1 MAMMTFIG
9 ISGRRYHLR
18 AGKYNNGGTIKRFFS
33 RLGISP
39 GIKDPASTINVPSSF
54 DFIPVSRDGCD
65 LAAMLRLNR
74 QSIIGRFPEVG
85 QKLEYFFQDPNAAD
99 LRPKTD
105 IFETAHEKLRD
116 PDERERFVAMLDSKV
131 DAFWRESRIIE
142 IRGPNS
148 EWYLPQETLEW
159 DAEPFCRRYRNC
171 DNFDL
176 ILGCWVERNVPEEKE
191 RMEAFVSLFLKWCPE
206 NSNLRRIVD
215 VSALLSGT
223 YVATTTFSTM
233 IGVKGRVLKWSL
245 AGAAVAATTFLTF
258 VEPGFY
264 WMAVDHFSNGFEE
277 GGLQRKVYKA
287 KSDQELSRILM
298 LSAKGREV
306 RESLM
311 VWVERAE
318 TARVDS
324 GGKLDVYPY
333 DRGPAD
339 LKSFQ
344 PVLFHISHPY
354 VRKYLE
360 QLDPQSLQAAK
371 EVEWALFTSNAMA
384 YNQASNFIMVA
395 GIHFGSY
402 NKKHDQ
408 SVIAVATHTPDGKP
422 RSELA
427 MLSTFAHEATHAMNK
442 KQGELPLLFDELSAM
457 ESGARSIR
465 YFIHLKKKEIKQLDR
480 KKQKELRRR
489 QPVLSRVSIIEQMI
503 RGLKHEIALAQK
515 ELKPEMKR
523 VRVARYLAGFGKDFE
538 TVYPQISISG
548 AMLEKAGIKTETLLK
563 YIRIKTRS
571 PELDQ
576 QLMQAIQE
584 ITSAS

>member
-18 AGKYNNGGTIKRFFS
+18 SGKYKNGGTIKRFFS

-39 GIKDPASTINVPSSF
+39 GIKNPGAIFEVPSAF
-54 DFIPVSRDGCD
+54 DFIPTSRHGCD
-65 LAAMLRLNR
+65 VAGMLRLNR
-74 QSIIGRFPEVG
+74 QLIISRFPEVG
-85 QKLEYFFQDPNAAD
+85 QKLEHFFQDPNAAD
-99 LRPKTD
+99 LRPKMD
-105 IFETAHEKLRD
+105 VFETAHEKLRD
-116 PDERERFVAMLDSKV
+116 PEERERFVALLDSKV

-142 IRGPNS
+142 VRPNS
-148 EWYLPQETLEW
+148 AWQIPEETLAW
-159 DAEPFCRRYRNC
+159 DAEPFCRKYREL

-176 ILGCWVERNVPEEKE
+176 ILGSWVERNVPEEEE
-191 RMEAFVSLFLKWCPE
+191 RMEAFVTLFLKWCPE
-206 NSNLRRIVD
+206 KSNLRRIVD
-215 VSALLSGT
+215 ISALLSGT

-233 IGVKGRVLKWSL
+233 IGVKGRALKWSAL
-245 AGAAVAATTFLTF
+245 AAALGTAGYLVF
-258 VEPGFY
+258 VNPNFY
-264 WMAVDHFSNGFEE
+264 SMAVDYFSNGFEQ

-287 KSDQELSRILM
+287 KSDQELSKILM

-306 RESLM
+306 REALM

-318 TARVDS
+318 TARLDS
-324 GGKLDVYPY
+324 GGKLDVYPHSS
-333 DRGPAD
+333 GPAD
-339 LKSFQ
+339 LKNFH
-344 PVLFHISHPY
+344 PVLFHISHPHM
-354 VRKYLE
+354 RKYLE

-408 SVIAVATHTPDGKP
+408 SVIAVATHTPDGTP

-489 QPVLSRVSIIEQMI
+489 QPVLSHVSIIEQMI

-538 TVYPQISISG
+538 TVYPQTSISA
-548 AMLEKAGIKTETLLK
+548 AMLQKAGIKTETLLK
-563 YIRIKTRS
+563 YIQIKTKH

-576 QLMQAIQE
+576 QLIQAIQG